1 MSTFLE
7 EVIVHLK
14 TQKGADFRKTCVI
27 FPTRRACM
35 IFRKKLAA
43 SLNKPVWSPG
53 ILSIGDFM
61 VRHARGFEHPGEEIP
76 LLMALYEVYRKHW
89 PDQDFMHFY
98 PWGKMLINDFDEA
111 DKQLSDPTRLFLT
124 LGELKKIEASFLPEP
139 ESLHFINEFLDSFN
153 PEKLTQLQNDFARTW
168 DRLRTIYSEYGTL
181 LNQRHLG
188 YEGSYYRNVTGQLKS
203 GDFASQWNHFVFA
216 GFYGFSRVEEELI
229 TLLKSKHQTDLL
241 WDYDRFYIDHPLH
254 EAGNYFRKSKLFE
267 PDQSKEGSHFSQNN
281 IHIEITGVPLV
292 AGQAKYIGQLLS
304 AMIKSGTCD
313 LNRTAII
320 LPDEQMLFPVLY
332 SIPHEAGM
340 INVTMGFPLEKSLFG
355 EFFRL
360 LHQLHRHTD
369 KDQEGQT
376 LYHRIIAERLLHHP
390 MTRLAFNW
398 SPDKDTGLRRHKVTA
413 FEIEAVHRFPGTSLI
428 FGNHN
433 TGEEIFGLI
442 KQLLEILNRT
452 FTEKESGQGRM
463 EPAIT
468 GFISEELLILE
479 EQLAPHLS
487 TIGNESAWQMI
498 IESINGLKVPFSGEP
513 VSGLQ
518 IMGFLESRA
527 LDFDT
532 VIIPNINEGILPRT
546 GSASSFI
553 PYSLRKAF
561 GLSTVEEQDASQSY
575 HFYRLLHRAKQVHL
589 LYNTEVG
596 KTGGGEPGRY
606 LLQIKHELKK
616 FMGDQLQLTEQI
628 LTTPIH
634 PEPTR
639 TISVEKDQR
648 IMELLHRYREGQ
660 PEADQKSFSSSAL
673 TTYIHCPMQ
682 FYLKYVAKIREREEI
697 SQKIEADDF
706 GNILHTAMEKI
717 YRNAGATITPE
728 VIDLLTPSIDESVKQ
743 AVLEKYKLELHQLQ
757 GNDIILA
764 EVLHHLAVRIL
775 ENDRI
780 ETPFEIISLENKYC
794 GSVKTIQ
801 NGSVK
806 LEGIIDRVDKRE
818 GVVRIIDYKTGSVS
832 FKKKLDISELFN
844 EPKYKAL
851 FQLYF
856 YTLLYRTVH
865 PGVESKA
872 GFYLAKNLSEGIQW
886 PSNEEAFSTDTM
898 ESFTE
903 RLSSLIDEI
912 LDSKTPF
919 SLTDDTERCKHCP
932 YKMICSR

>member
-1 MSTFLE
+1 MSAFLE
-7 EVIVHLK
+7 EVITHLK
-14 TQKGADFRKTCVI
+14 TQKEPDFRKTCVI

-35 IFRKKLAA
+35 IFRNKLAA
-43 SLNKPVWSPG
+43 TLDKPVWSPG
-53 ILSIGDFM
+53 ILSIGDFI
-61 VRHARGFEHPGEEIP
+61 VRHARGFAHPGEEIP
-76 LLMALYEVYRKHW
+76 LLLTLYEVYRKHW

-98 PWGKMLINDFDEA
+98 SWGKMLLNDFDEA

-124 LGELKKIEASFLPEP
+124 LGEMKKIEASFLPDP
-139 ESLHFINEFLDSFN
+139 ESLRFIKEFLDSFN

-168 DRLRTIYSEYGTL
+168 DRLRTIYKEFGAL
-181 LNQRHLG
+181 LNERHLG
-188 YEGSYYRNVTGQLKS
+188 YEGRYYRNVSEQLKS
-203 GDFASQWNHFVFA
+203 GDFTSQWNHFVFA

-229 TLLKSKHQTDLL
+229 TLLKSKYQVDLL
-241 WDYDRFYIDHPLH
+241 WDYDPFYIAHPLH
-254 EAGNYFRKSKLFE
+254 EAGNYFRKSRLFE
-267 PDQSKEGSHFSQNN
+267 PGKREENSHFTQNQL
-281 IHIEITGVPLV
+281 HIEMTGVPLV
-292 AGQAKYIGQLLS
+292 AGQSKYIGQLLT
-304 AMIKSGTCD
+304 AMIKSGSCD
-313 LNRTAII
+313 LNRIAII
-320 LPDEQMLFPVLY
+320 LPDEQMLFPILY
-332 SIPHEAGM
+332 SIPREAGM
-340 INVTMGFPLEKSLFG
+340 INVTMGFPVEKSLFG

-369 KDQEGQT
+369 KDKDGQT

-390 MTRLAFNW
+390 LTRLAFHW

-413 FEIEAVHRFPGTSLI
+413 FEIEAVHHFPGTSLI
-428 FGNHN
+428 FGIYESP
-433 TGEEIFGLI
+433 EEVFSLI
-442 KQLLEILNRT
+442 KQLLELLNRT

-463 EPAIT
+463 EPAIA
-468 GFISEELLILE
+468 GFITEGLLLLE
-479 EQLAPHLS
+479 EQLAPQLK
-487 TIGNESAWQMI
+487 TIGKESTWQMI
-498 IESINGLKVPFSGEP
+498 IECINGLKVPFSGEP

-518 IMGFLESRA
+518 IMGFLESRS

-532 VIIPNINEGILPRT
+532 VIIPNINEGILPRN
-546 GSASSFI
+546 GSTASFI

-561 GLSTVEEQDASQSY
+561 GLSTMEEQDASQSY

-616 FMGDQLQLTEQI
+616 FMGDRLRLTEQI
-628 LTTPIH
+628 LSTPIQS
-634 PEPTR
+634 EPAR
-639 TISVEKDQR
+639 SISVEKDER
-648 IMELLHRYREGQ
+648 IMELLGRYREGQ

-682 FYLKYVAKIREREEI
+682 FYFRYVAKIREREEI

-717 YRNAGATITPE
+717 YRNAGTTITQE
-728 VIDLLTPSIDESVKQ
+728 VINLLKPMIEEAVKE
-743 AVLEKYKLELHQLQ
+743 AVLEKYEIELHQLQ

-764 EVLHHLAVRIL
+764 EVLHQLALRIL
-775 ENDRI
+775 ENDRA
-780 ETPFEIISLENKYC
+780 EAPFDIISLEKKYF

-806 LEGIIDRVDKRE
+806 LEGTFDRVDKKE
-818 GVVRIIDYKTGSVS
+818 GVVRIIDYKTGMVK
-832 FKKKLDISELFN
+832 FKKKLDIAELFN

-856 YTLLYRTVH
+856 YTFIFRTNH
-865 PGVESKA
+865 PDIESKA
-872 GFYLAKNLSEGIQW
+872 GFYLAKDLSEGIQW
-886 PSNEEAFSTDTM
+886 PTNEDAFSTETM
-898 ESFTE
+898 ESFSE

-912 LDSKTPF
+912 LESKTPF
-919 SLTDDTERCKHCP
+919 SQTDDTRRCQHCP

>member
-1 MSTFLE
+1 MSAFLD
-7 EVIVHLK
+7 EVIQHLQ
-14 TQKGADFRKTCVI
+14 TQRGTDFRKTCVI

-35 IFRKKLAA
+35 IFRNKLAA
-43 SLNKPVWSPG
+43 TLNKPVWSPG
-53 ILSIGDFM
+53 ILSIGDFI
-61 VRHARGFEHPGEEIP
+61 VQHARGFDHSGEEIP
-76 LLMALYEVYRKHW
+76 LLIALYEVYGKHW
-89 PDQDFMHFY
+89 PDQDFMHYY

-124 LGELKKIEASFLPEP
+124 LGELKKIEASFLPDP
-139 ESLHFINEFLDSFN
+139 ESLQFIRAFLDSFN
-153 PEKLTQLQNDFARTW
+153 PDKLTQLQNDFARTW
-168 DRLRTIYSEYGTL
+168 DRLRTIYKDYSTL
-181 LNQRHLG
+181 LNERHLG
-188 YEGSYYRNVTGQLKS
+188 YEGSYYRNVAAQLKS
-203 GDFASQWNHFVFA
+203 GEFVSRWTHFVFA

-229 TLLKSKHQTDLL
+229 TMLKSKHQTDLL

-267 PDQSKEGSHFSQNN
+267 PNQPKEGSHFSQNKL
-281 IHIEITGVPLV
+281 HIEITGVPLV
-292 AGQAKYIGQLLS
+292 AGQAKYIGQLLT
-304 AMIKSGTCD
+304 AMIHSGNFD
-313 LNRTAII
+313 MNRTAII
-320 LPDEQMLFPVLY
+320 LPDEEILFPVLY
-332 SIPHEAGM
+332 SIPREAGM
-340 INVTMGFPLEKSLFG
+340 INVTMGFPVEKSPFG
-355 EFFRL
+355 EFFKL
-360 LHQLHRHTD
+360 LHQLHRHSEKD
-369 KDQEGQT
+369 KEGEH

-390 MTRLAFNW
+390 LTRLAFHW
-398 SPDKDTGLRRHKVTA
+398 SPDKDSGLRRHKVTA
-413 FEIEAVHRFPGTSLI
+413 HEIESVYRFPGTTLI
-428 FGNHN
+428 FGNYN
-433 TGEEIFGLI
+433 TPDSIFSLI

-452 FTEKESGQGRM
+452 FTEQDNGQGRM

-468 GFISEELLILE
+468 GFIQEELKILE
-479 EQLAPHLS
+479 EQLTPHLP
-487 TIGNESAWQMI
+487 TIGNDSAWQMI
-498 IESINGLKVPFSGEP
+498 IECINGLKVPFSGEP

-532 VIIPNINEGILPRT
+532 VIIPNINEGILPRN

-561 GLSTVEEQDASQSY
+561 GLSTMEEQDASQSY

-616 FMGDQLQLTEQI
+616 FMGDRLQLTEQI
-628 LTTPIH
+628 LSTPILA
-634 PEPTR
+634 EPIR
-639 TISVEKDQR
+639 TFSVEKDER
-648 IMELLHRYREGQ
+648 IMSLLRCYREGQ

-682 FYLKYVAKIREREEI
+682 FYLRYVAKIREREEF

-717 YRNAGATITPE
+717 YRNAGTIITRE
-728 VIDLLTPSIDESVKQ
+728 VIELLTPSLDAAVKQ
-743 AVLEKYKLELHQLQ
+743 AVLEKYEIELHQLQ

-764 EVLHHLAVRIL
+764 EVLHHLAGRIL
-775 ENDRI
+775 ENDRTD
-780 ETPFEIISLENKYC
+780 TPFEIIALEKKYY
-794 GSVKTIQ
+794 GTVKTMQ
-801 NGSVK
+801 NGGIQ
-806 LEGIIDRVDKRE
+806 LEGIFDRVDRKD
-818 GVVRIIDYKTGSVS
+818 GIVRIIDYKTGSVS
-832 FKKKLDISELFN
+832 FKKKLDISDLFN

-856 YTLLYRTVH
+856 YTFIYRTEH

-886 PSNEEAFSTDTM
+886 PSNEDAFSTETM
-898 ESFTE
+898 ESFAE
-903 RLSSLIDEI
+903 RLGSLIDEI

-919 SLTDDTERCKHCP
+919 SQTADTDRCEHCP